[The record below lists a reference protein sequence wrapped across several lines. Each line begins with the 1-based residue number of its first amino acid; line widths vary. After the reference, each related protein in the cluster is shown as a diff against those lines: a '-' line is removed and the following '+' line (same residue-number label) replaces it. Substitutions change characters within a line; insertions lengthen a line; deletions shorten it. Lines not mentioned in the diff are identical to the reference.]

1 MADLKIS
8 QLTGATTPL
17 AGTETLPLVQ
27 SGSTKKV
34 AVSDLTAGRS
44 VSMSAV
50 TATAT
55 GLVGNVAQQ
64 GIFDVG
70 ISGAT
75 SSQYLTGGVG
85 NNAATGI
92 FKIGSGS
99 NRGASVQ
106 GYRAASSNI
115 HNLDLYSYNSADVHV
130 MRMESNGDAKVMIG
144 NLVIGTSGKGIDF
157 SANPNPAGMTSE
169 LLNDYEEGTFTPTAV
184 GASTSGST
192 TYTAQTGSYTKI
204 GRAVTVTF
212 RVAYSAATGT
222 GSLVIGGLP
231 FTAAAG
237 EHIGS
242 VMVSD
247 LDMPSGTSYTLYVE
261 QARATANI
269 YSSGDNIGVN
279 GVLISNESAS
289 IWGTITY
296 FS

>member
-1 MADLKIS
+1 MLKTVGFPS
-8 QLTGATTPL
+8 TRTGDQTI
-17 AGTETLPLVQ
+17 V
-27 SGSTKKV
+27 
-34 AVSDLTAGRS
+34 
-44 VSMSAV
+44 
-50 TATAT
+50 
-55 GLVGNVAQQ
+55 N
-64 GIFDVG
+64 
-70 ISGAT
+70 
-75 SSQYLTGGVG
+75 
-85 NNAATGI
+85 
-92 FKIGSGS
+92 
-99 NRGASVQ
+99 
-106 GYRAASSNI
+106 
-115 HNLDLYSYNSADVHV
+115 
-130 MRMESNGDAKVMIG
+130 G

-157 SANPNPAGMTSE
+157 SATPGTGTSE
-169 LLNDYEEGTFTPTAV
+169 LLADYEEGTFTPTAV

-261 QARATANI
+261 QARATANL

-279 GVLISNESAS
+279 GVSISNESAS